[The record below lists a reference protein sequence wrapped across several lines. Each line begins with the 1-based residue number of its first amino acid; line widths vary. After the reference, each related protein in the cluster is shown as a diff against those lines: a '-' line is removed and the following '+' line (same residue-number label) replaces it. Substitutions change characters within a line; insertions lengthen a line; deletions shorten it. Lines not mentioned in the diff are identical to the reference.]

1 MAHAMILDLSKPF
14 FGTIKQMPIKPPFR
28 SLLLLTTIVIS
39 LAGCAGLTG
48 NSIEN
53 EAGQPFNADQLPA
66 QEDLPKFSAEKPRAG
81 MPDGWHFYRIA
92 PYKKNTLYRLENY
105 QGRTVLAA
113 NSKTSASGLAVKLR
127 PRSAQNLWLQ
137 WEWKAVG
144 AIPQA
149 DNADSQHDDAPLR
162 ILVAFDGNKSKL
174 PLKEKLTFEMAS
186 LISGQEMPYATV
198 MYIWSGK
205 NSVNTVLNNAH
216 TSRVKMIVVDSGWDG
231 LGEWRKHERDL
242 AVDYKLAYGETP
254 GNVIGIALLTDTDN
268 TKSETRAL
276 YGDIEL
282 LRKNSK

>member
-1 MAHAMILDLSKPF
+1 MILDLSKPF
-14 FGTIKQMPIKPPFR
+14 FGTMKWMPIKTPLR
-28 SLLLLTTIVIS
+28 SLLLLTVIAIS
-39 LAGCAGLTG
+39 LVGCAGLTG

-53 EAGQPFNADQLPA
+53 EAGQAFNADLLPA
-66 QEDLPKFSAEKPRAG
+66 QEDLPKFSAERPRAG

-92 PYKKNTLYRLENY
+92 PYKKNTIYRLEKY

-205 NSVNTVLNNAH
+205 NVVNTVLNNAH
-216 TSRVKMIVVDSGWDG
+216 TSRVKMIVVDSGWDS

-242 AVDYKLAYGETP
+242 AADYKLAYGEAP

-282 LRKNSK
+282 LRKSSK

>member
-1 MAHAMILDLSKPF
+1 MILDLSKPF
-14 FGTIKQMPIKPPFR
+14 FGTIKRMLIKIPFR
-28 SLLLLTTIVIS
+28 SLLLAPMIAIS

-53 EAGQPFNADQLPA
+53 EAGQPFNADQLQA

-137 WEWKAVG
+137 WEWKAIGV
-144 AIPQA
+144 IPQA

-216 TSRVKMIVVDSGWDG
+216 TSRVKMIVVDSGSDS

-242 AVDYKLAYGETP
+242 AADYKLAYGEAP

-268 TKSETRAL
+268 TKSEARAL

>member
-1 MAHAMILDLSKPF
+1 MILDLSKPF
-14 FGTIKQMPIKPPFR
+14 FGTIKRMLIKIPFR
-28 SLLLLTTIVIS
+28 SLLLLAAIAIS

-137 WEWKAVG
+137 WEWKAEG

-216 TSRVKMIVVDSGWDG
+216 TSRIKMIVVDSGSDS
-231 LGEWRKHERDL
+231 LSEWRKHERDL
-242 AVDYKLAYGETP
+242 AADYKLAYGEAP

-282 LRKNSK
+282 LCKNVK

>member
-1 MAHAMILDLSKPF
+1 
-14 FGTIKQMPIKPPFR
+14 MPMNKRLR
-28 SLLLLTTIVIS
+28 SLLLLTALAMA

-48 NSIEN
+48 NSLEN
-53 EAGQPFNADQLPA
+53 EAGQAFNADQLPA
-66 QEDLPKFSAEKPRAG
+66 QEDLPKFSAEKPRDG

-92 PYKKNTLYRLENY
+92 PYKKNTIYRLEKY

-127 PRSAQNLWLQ
+127 PRSAQNLMLQ

-149 DNADSQHDDAPLR
+149 DNAESQNDDAPLR

-205 NSVNTVLNNAH
+205 NPVNTVLNNAH

-231 LGEWRKHERDL
+231 LKKKKKHERDL
-242 AVDYKLAYGETP
+242 AADYKLAYGEAP
-254 GNVIGIALLTDTDN
+254 GNIIGIALLTDTDN

-282 LRKNSK
+282 VRKNSK

>member
-1 MAHAMILDLSKPF
+1 MAHAMILDLLPTF
-14 FGTIKQMPIKPPFR
+14 FGTIRDMSTR
-28 SLLLLTTIVIS
+28 SFSRTLLLLTAASIC
-39 LAGCAGLTG
+39 LAGCAGFTG

-53 EAGQPFNADQLPA
+53 EAGQAFNVDQLPA
-66 QEDLPKFSAEKPRAG
+66 QADLPKFSAEKARDG
-81 MPDGWHFYRIA
+81 MPEGWHFYRIA
-92 PYKKNTLYRLENY
+92 PYKKNTVYRLENY

-113 NSKTSASGLAVKLR
+113 NSKTSASGLAVNLR
-127 PRSAQNLWLQ
+127 PRSAQSLLLQ

-144 AIPQA
+144 AMPQA

-162 ILVAFDGNKSKL
+162 LLVAFDGNKSKL
-174 PLKEKLTFEMAS
+174 SLKEKLTFEMAN

-205 NSVNTVLNNAH
+205 NAANTVLNNAH
-216 TSRVKMIVVDSGWDG
+216 TSRVKMIVVDSGWDN

-242 AVDYKLAYGETP
+242 AADYKLAYGETP

-268 TKSETRAL
+268 TKSEVRAL

-282 LRKNSK
+282 LRKNVK

>member
-1 MAHAMILDLSKPF
+1 MILDLLPSF
-14 FGTIKQMPIKPPFR
+14 FGTIRDMSTKSFSRI
-28 SLLLLTTIVIS
+28 LLLLTAASIC
-39 LAGCAGLTG
+39 LAGCAGFTG
-48 NSIEN
+48 NSVEN
-53 EAGQPFNADQLPA
+53 EAGQAFNVDQLPA
-66 QEDLPKFSAEKPRAG
+66 QEDLPKFSAEKARDG
-81 MPDGWHFYRIA
+81 MPEGWHFYRIA
-92 PYKKNTLYRLENY
+92 PYKKNTVYRLENY

-144 AIPQA
+144 AMPQA
-149 DNADSQHDDAPLR
+149 DNADSQRDDAPLR
-162 ILVAFDGNKSKL
+162 LLVAFDGNKSKL
-174 PLKEKLTFEMAS
+174 SLKEKLTFEMAN

-205 NSVNTVLNNAH
+205 NVANTVLNNAH
-216 TSRVKMIVVDSGWDG
+216 TSRVKMIVVDSGWDN

-242 AVDYKLAYGETP
+242 AADYKLAYGETP

-268 TKSETRAL
+268 TKSEVRAL

-282 LRKNSK
+282 LRKNVK

>member
-1 MAHAMILDLSKPF
+1 MAHTMILDLSKLF
-14 FGTIKQMPIKPPFR
+14 FGTMKRMATYTPFR
-28 SLLLLTTIVIS
+28 SLLLLTATAIS

-53 EAGQPFNADQLPA
+53 EAGQPFNADQLLA
-66 QEDLPKFSAEKPRAG
+66 QEDLPKFSAERPRAG

-92 PYKKNTLYRLENY
+92 PYKKNTIYRLERY

-198 MYIWSGK
+198 MYIWSGQ

-242 AVDYKLAYGETP
+242 AADYKLVYGEAP

>member
-1 MAHAMILDLSKPF
+1 
-14 FGTIKQMPIKPPFR
+14 MPKRISFR
-28 SLLLLTTIVIS
+28 NRLLLVVTTILLV
-39 LAGCAGLTG
+39 GCAGFTG
-48 NSIEN
+48 KSVEN
-53 EAGQPFNADQLPA
+53 EAGQAFNTDQLPA
-66 QEDLPKFSAEKPRAG
+66 QEDLPRFSAEKPR
-81 MPDGWHFYRIA
+81 DGIPEGWQFYRIA
-92 PYKKNTLYRLENY
+92 PYKKNTVYRLENY

-144 AIPQA
+144 AMPQA
-149 DNADSQHDDAPLR
+149 DNADSQRDDAPLR
-162 ILVAFDGNKSKL
+162 LLVAFDGNKSTL
-174 PLKEKLTFEMAS
+174 SLKEKLTFEMAN

-205 NSVNTVLNNAH
+205 NAVNAVLNNAH
-216 TSRVKMIVVDSGWDG
+216 TSRLKMIVVDSGWDN

-242 AVDYKLAYGETP
+242 AADYKLAYGETP

-268 TKSETRAL
+268 TKSEVRAL

-282 LRKNSK
+282 LRKSLK

>member
-1 MAHAMILDLSKPF
+1 MAHAMILDLLPTF
-14 FGTIKQMPIKPPFR
+14 FGTIRDMSTR
-28 SLLLLTTIVIS
+28 SFSRTLLLLTAASIC
-39 LAGCAGLTG
+39 LAGCAGFTG

-53 EAGQPFNADQLPA
+53 EAGQAFNVDQLPA
-66 QEDLPKFSAEKPRAG
+66 QEDLPKFSAEKARDG
-81 MPDGWHFYRIA
+81 MPEGWHFYRIA
-92 PYKKNTLYRLENY
+92 PYKKNTVYRLENY

-113 NSKTSASGLAVKLR
+113 NSKTSASGLAVNLR
-127 PRSAQNLWLQ
+127 PRSAQSLLLQ

-144 AIPQA
+144 AMPQA

-162 ILVAFDGNKSKL
+162 LLVAFDGNKSKL
-174 PLKEKLTFEMAS
+174 SLKEKLTFEMAN

-205 NSVNTVLNNAH
+205 NAANTVLNNAH
-216 TSRVKMIVVDSGWDG
+216 TSRVKMIVVDSGWDN

-242 AVDYKLAYGETP
+242 AADYKLAYGETP

-268 TKSETRAL
+268 TKSEVRAL

-282 LRKNSK
+282 LRKNVK

>member
-1 MAHAMILDLSKPF
+1 ML
-14 FGTIKQMPIKPPFR
+14 IKIPFR
-28 SLLLLTTIVIS
+28 SLLLVPMIAIS

-53 EAGQPFNADQLPA
+53 EAGQPFNADQLQA
-66 QEDLPKFSAEKPRAG
+66 QEDLPKFSAEKPHAG

-137 WEWKAVG
+137 WEWKAIGV
-144 AIPQA
+144 IPQA

-216 TSRVKMIVVDSGWDG
+216 TSRVKMIVVDSGSDS

-242 AVDYKLAYGETP
+242 AADYKLAYGEAP

-268 TKSETRAL
+268 TKSEARAL

>member
-1 MAHAMILDLSKPF
+1 MS
-14 FGTIKQMPIKPPFR
+14 IKTPFR
-28 SLLLLTTIVIS
+28 SLLLLTAIAIS

-53 EAGQPFNADQLPA
+53 EAGQAFNADLLPA
-66 QEDLPKFSAEKPRAG
+66 QEDLPKFSAERPRAG

-92 PYKKNTLYRLENY
+92 PYKKNTIYRLEKY

-198 MYIWSGK
+198 MYIWSGQ
-205 NSVNTVLNNAH
+205 NSVNSVLNNAH
-216 TSRVKMIVVDSGWDG
+216 TSRVKMIVVDSGWDS

-242 AVDYKLAYGETP
+242 AADYKLAYGEAP

>member
-1 MAHAMILDLSKPF
+1 MAHAMILDLLPTF
-14 FGTIKQMPIKPPFR
+14 FGTIRDMSTR
-28 SLLLLTTIVIS
+28 SFSRTLLLLTAASIC
-39 LAGCAGLTG
+39 LAGCAGFTG

-53 EAGQPFNADQLPA
+53 EAGQAFNVDQLPA
-66 QEDLPKFSAEKPRAG
+66 QEDLPKFSAEKARDG
-81 MPDGWHFYRIA
+81 MPEGWHFYRIA
-92 PYKKNTLYRLENY
+92 PYKKNTVYRLENY

-127 PRSAQNLWLQ
+127 PRSAQSLLLQ

-144 AIPQA
+144 AMPQA

-162 ILVAFDGNKSKL
+162 LLVAFDGNKSKL
-174 PLKEKLTFEMAS
+174 SLKEKLTFEMAN

-205 NSVNTVLNNAH
+205 NAANTVLNNAH
-216 TSRVKMIVVDSGWDG
+216 TSRVKMIVVDSGWDN

-242 AVDYKLAYGETP
+242 ASDYKLAYGETP

-268 TKSETRAL
+268 TKSEVRAL

-282 LRKNSK
+282 LRKNVK